1 MYKFV
6 QGFVGH
12 EFQYKPRDLLTG
24 TEFDAA
30 TIERL
35 LDRGII
41 VQIGDAPIARAP
53 VKEKAVSRKAAK
65 AEKTIL

>member
-6 QGFVGH
+6 QGYVGH

-41 VQIGDAPIARAP
+41 VRVDDVVRTPP
-53 VKEKAVSRKAAK
+53 KEKAVSRKAAK